1 MDTGPRAG
9 RRLTSSTILVMDES
23 PHSSGSFRTRVEW
36 IDTDASGI
44 YHNSTVT
51 RFVEAAE
58 ATLMRERGLGGY
70 FASAPRARYEADF
83 LAPLFF
89 GQEATTTV
97 VLAAVGSSSMTWEFE
112 VWGEEFDG
120 RPRTQAA
127 RGRYVTV
134 HMGTGNVAA
143 TGDDGVRRSVPW
155 PDDWVAAL
163 TSNCG
168 T

>member
-1 MDTGPRAG
+1 MASMDD
-9 RRLTSSTILVMDES
+9 SSLACG
-23 PHSSGSFRTRVEW
+23 HFRTRVEW

-70 FASAPRARYEADF
+70 FASAPRVRFEADF

-89 GQEATTTV
+89 GQEATATV
-97 VLAAVGSSSMTWEFE
+97 SLAAIGSSSMTWEFE
-112 VWGEEFDG
+112 VWGEEFEG
-120 RPRTQAA
+120 RPRTRAA

-134 HMGTGNVAA
+134 HMGTGQVAA
-143 TGDDGVRRSVPW
+143 TADDGSRRSLPW
-155 PDDWVAAL
+155 PAEWVAAL
-163 TSNCG
+163 T
-168 T
+168 TDLRA

>member
-1 MDTGPRAG
+1 
-9 RRLTSSTILVMDES
+9 MDECS
-23 PHSSGSFRTRVEW
+23 RPSGVFRTRVEW

-70 FASAPRARYEADF
+70 FASAPRVRFEADF

-89 GQEATTTV
+89 GQEATATV
-97 VLAAVGSSSMTWEFE
+97 SLAAIGTSSMTWEFE
-112 VWGEEFDG
+112 VWGEEFEG
-120 RPRTQAA
+120 RARTRAA

-134 HMGTGNVAA
+134 HMGTGQVAA
-143 TGDDGVRRSVPW
+143 TAADGSRRSLPW
-155 PDDWVAAL
+155 PADWVAAL
-163 TSNCG
+163 TGNGPC
-168 T
+168 

>member
-1 MDTGPRAG
+1 M
-9 RRLTSSTILVMDES
+9 LVMDES
-23 PHSSGSFRTRVEW
+23 PRASGTFRTRVEW

-44 YHNSTVT
+44 YHNSTLT

-58 ATLMRERGLGGY
+58 ASLMRERGLDRY
-70 FASAPRARYEADF
+70 FASAPRVRYEADF

-97 VLAAVGSSSMTWEFE
+97 TLASVGRSSMTWEFE

-120 RPRTQAA
+120 RPRAQAA

-134 HMGTGNVAA
+134 HMGTGRVAA
-143 TGDDGVRRSVPW
+143 TARDGSRRTLPW
-155 PDDWVAAL
+155 PADWVAAL
-163 TSNCG
+163 TGNRG
-168 T
+168 A

>member
-1 MDTGPRAG
+1 MDDSPRA
-9 RRLTSSTILVMDES
+9 
-23 PHSSGSFRTRVEW
+23 SGVFRTRVEW

-58 ATLMRERGLGGY
+58 ATLMRERGLGDY
-70 FASAPRARYEADF
+70 FASAPRVRYEADF

-97 VLAAVGSSSMTWEFE
+97 SLVSIGSSSMTWEFE
-112 VWGEEFDG
+112 VWGEEFEG
-120 RPRTQAA
+120 RPRTAAA

-134 HMGTGNVAA
+134 HMGTGRVA
-143 TGDDGVRRSVPW
+143 TTSGDGTRRSLPW
-155 PDDWVAAL
+155 PADWVVAL
-163 TSNCG
+163 TAAPG
-168 T
+168 A